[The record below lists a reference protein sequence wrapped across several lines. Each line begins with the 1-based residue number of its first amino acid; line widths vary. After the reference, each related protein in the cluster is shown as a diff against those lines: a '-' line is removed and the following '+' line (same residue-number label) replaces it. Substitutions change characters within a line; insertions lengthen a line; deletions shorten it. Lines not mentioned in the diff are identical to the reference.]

1 MTGRMT
7 HEPSKS
13 GETVIDA
20 RGMRCPM
27 PVLRLRK
34 IALSEPAERTLVL
47 IADDPAA
54 RTDVPA
60 FCADMGWVC
69 QRSGEGRWR
78 VVRPARTPQDPP
90 K

>member
-1 MTGRMT
+1 MTGPVND
-7 HEPSKS
+7 EPSKS
-13 GETVIDA
+13 GETLIDA

-34 IALSEPAERTLVL
+34 IALSEPAGRTLVL

-60 FCADMGWVC
+60 FCADMGWLC
-69 QRSGEGRWR
+69 QKRGEGRWR
-78 VVRPARTPQDPP
+78 VVRPARSREDVPR
-90 K
+90 